1 MTGDP
6 SLVAVTE
13 EHCNACGTSQFE
25 IHHQSFP
32 EMWVRGESLDQ
43 AVDKLFTRLETN
55 LGAVSDPM
63 HRAPVQ
69 SAIAD
74 VQAFIDRD
82 AVRPG
87 KPNEVVDARVAVT
100 EPDTPPSALAKT
112 EGRGVRRSTLPKDH
126 AVATHPPQHAYP
138 GMPVDLRP
146 EGASLSTAK
155 TFPLV
160 KETMFEAI
168 RVVLHKDREIA
179 GHQVE
184 GPITVYCLDGQIAFT
199 ARGQTH
205 ELKAGQWLFL
215 LGDEPHSL
223 RAIEDSSFL
232 LTILFPRTNKEH
244 EAEETLSEGGYPNL
258 PASFLKSRPH

>member
-1 MTGDP
+1 MIGDP
-6 SLVAVTE
+6 SMVAVTE
-13 EHCNACGTSQFE
+13 ECCNACGTFQFE

-32 EMWVRGESLDQ
+32 EMWTRGESIGQ
-43 AVDKLFTRLETN
+43 AVDKLLTRLATN

-74 VQAFIDRD
+74 VQAFLDRD
-82 AVRPG
+82 
-87 KPNEVVDARVAVT
+87 NT
-100 EPDTPPSALAKT
+100 EA
-112 EGRGVRRSTLPKDH
+112 RGVRQPSLPKGRGI
-126 AVATHPPQHAYP
+126 AGHPPEHAYP

-168 RVVLHKDREIA
+168 RMVLHKDREIA
-179 GHQVE
+179 GHQVA
-184 GPITVYCLDGQIAFT
+184 GPITIYCLDGQIAFT

-232 LTILFPRTNKEH
+232 LTILFPR
-244 EAEETLSEGGYPNL
+244 
-258 PASFLKSRPH
+258 